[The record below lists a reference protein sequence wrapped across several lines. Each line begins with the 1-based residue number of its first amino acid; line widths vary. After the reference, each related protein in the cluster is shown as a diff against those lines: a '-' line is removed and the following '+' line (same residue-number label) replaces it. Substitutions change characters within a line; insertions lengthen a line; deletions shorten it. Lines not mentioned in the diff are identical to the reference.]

1 MDLVVGIGN
10 DLRSDDGIGV
20 RVVQALPERP
30 GVETAVVQQLTL
42 DLVEALGR
50 AERVLFVDAHAT
62 ETCLRLDRLCERAVT
77 AGIGHAL
84 APEALI
90 AWTEATCGRA
100 PAGWVLS
107 VPARS
112 FEIGDRLS
120 PEAERGVPGARRAV
134 LDWLE
139 RRGPS
144 GSEEDA

>member
-10 DLRSDDGIGV
+10 ELRSDDGIGV
-20 RVVQALPERP
+20 HIVRALPERP
-30 GVETAVVQQLTL
+30 GVETAVVHQLTL

-62 ETCLRLDRLCERAVT
+62 ETRLRLGPLREQADT

-84 APEALI
+84 APETLI

-100 PAGWVLS
+100 PAGWMLS
-107 VPARS
+107 VPACS
-112 FEIGDRLS
+112 FEIGDRFS
-120 PEAERGVPGARRAV
+120 PEAERAVPGARRAV
-134 LDWLE
+134 LDWLD
-139 RRGPS
+139 RREPS